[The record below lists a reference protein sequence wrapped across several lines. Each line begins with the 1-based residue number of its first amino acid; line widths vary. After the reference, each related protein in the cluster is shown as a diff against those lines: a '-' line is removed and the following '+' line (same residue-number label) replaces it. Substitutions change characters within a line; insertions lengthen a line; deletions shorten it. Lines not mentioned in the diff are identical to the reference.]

1 MEDKIKVAIG
11 FILIILAIIFYLLS
25 QVSQTLDNVGN
36 NLLLIFLAMITGV
49 AGIFVIYRYL
59 PKIL

>member
-1 MEDKIKVAIG
+1 MDDKIKVAIG

-36 NLLLIFLAMITGV
+36 NLLLIFLAMIAGV
-49 AGIFVIYRYL
+49 AGLFIMSRYL

>member
-1 MEDKIKVAIG
+1 MDDKIKVAIG

-36 NLLLIFLAMITGV
+36 NLLLIFLAMIAGV
-49 AGIFVIYRYL
+49 AGLFIISRYL

>member
-1 MEDKIKVAIG
+1 MDDKIKVAIG
-11 FILIILAIIFYLLS
+11 FILIILAIVFYLLS

-36 NLLLIFLAMITGV
+36 NLLLIFLAMIAGV
-49 AGIFVIYRYL
+49 AGIFIISRYL